1 MRSLAGE
8 NSQRLFATE
17 LLLMVIRLKISMQ
30 SVTEKNLLL
39 LYADLRMEY
48 ASVASFLRNGHQNKV
63 LLKTKLRYCLTL
75 LNRGSLRLKMHQK
88 LFIISVFLDQHMD

>member
-1 MRSLAGE
+1 MG
-8 NSQRLFATE
+8 
-17 LLLMVIRLKISMQ
+17 IKLKISMQ

-48 ASVASFLRNGHQNKV
+48 ASVASLLRNGHHMVVK
-63 LLKTKLRYCLTL
+63 LKTQLQYCLTL

-88 LFIISVFLDQHMD
+88 LLIISIFLDQNLGKKA